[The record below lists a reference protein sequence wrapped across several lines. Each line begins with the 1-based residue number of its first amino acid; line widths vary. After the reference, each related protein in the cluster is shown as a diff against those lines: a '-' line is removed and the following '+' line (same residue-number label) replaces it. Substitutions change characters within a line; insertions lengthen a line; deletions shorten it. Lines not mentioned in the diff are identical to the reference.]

1 MPKTYFIKTF
11 GCQMN
16 HSDSERISGFLEAQG
31 HKPAQGLSEAALVI
45 FNTCGVRQ
53 MAEDRVYGQVRNA
66 RLQGPKI
73 KIILTGCLANRPDV
87 QKRLRDK
94 VDLFFPINNFNTFE
108 NFVFENSLKI
118 VNFKLKISARGK
130 NTSTNES
137 ITYLSITPKLTNK
150 FQASV
155 PIMTGCNNFCAYCVV
170 PFARGRETSRPAS
183 EIISEVRA
191 LVKKGYKEIVLLGQ
205 NVNSYKSKVR
215 KAGKSIKQDEINFS
229 DLLKKIDAI
238 SGNFW
243 INFISNHPKDVTD
256 EMIETVAQSQKVC
269 ECFHLPLQAGNDT
282 VLQNMNRK
290 YTQKEYLTLVKKIKA
305 AYKKYKPEEL
315 YSITTDIIVGFPGE
329 TKKQFLDSAEV
340 MKKVGY
346 DMVFFGQF
354 SPRPGTAA
362 WQMKDDV
369 SKTEKSSRAKYLNEI
384 LKKTSLANNRKYISK
399 IIEILIESEKDGAY
413 FGRTRTMKNV
423 KLKSTKK
430 NLVGKIVK
438 SEITKAN
445 IWNLEGTVRP

>member
-108 NFVFENSLKI
+108 NFVIENSLKI

-215 KAGKSIKQDEINFS
+215 KA
-229 DLLKKIDAI
+229 
-238 SGNFW
+238 
-243 INFISNHPKDVTD
+243 
-256 EMIETVAQSQKVC
+256 
-269 ECFHLPLQAGNDT
+269 
-282 VLQNMNRK
+282 
-290 YTQKEYLTLVKKIKA
+290 
-305 AYKKYKPEEL
+305 
-315 YSITTDIIVGFPGE
+315 
-329 TKKQFLDSAEV
+329 
-340 MKKVGY
+340 
-346 DMVFFGQF
+346 
-354 SPRPGTAA
+354 
-362 WQMKDDV
+362 
-369 SKTEKSSRAKYLNEI
+369 
-384 LKKTSLANNRKYISK
+384 
-399 IIEILIESEKDGAY
+399 
-413 FGRTRTMKNV
+413 
-423 KLKSTKK
+423 
-430 NLVGKIVK
+430 
-438 SEITKAN
+438 
-445 IWNLEGTVRP
+445 